1 MNGTIQARLMVMMF
15 LEFFLWGCWYATMGT
30 YLFKIGFSGLEVGA
44 AFSTISWGA
53 IISPFFVGMIAD
65 RFLSAEKVLAI
76 IHIVGAFMLWHI
88 ATVTDP
94 NTFFWTLLAYTILY
108 MPTIALTNTISFN
121 QMDKPEKD
129 FPIIRVLGTIGWI
142 VAGYFLDFL
151 DFEDSNQQFQL
162 AAGCSILL
170 GIYSFTLPSTPPKA
184 KGERPTVSDI
194 LGLDAL
200 SLLKDRNFSVFLLCS
215 LLISIP
221 LTFYYNFTNP
231 FLNEIGVENAISKMT
246 LGQWSEIIFM
256 LLLPLFFIRL
266 GVKKMLLLAM
276 AAWVLRYILFA
287 YGDNDTMVWM
297 LYGGI
302 LLHGICYDFF
312 FVTGQIYVDNTAPKE
327 IQASAQGLITLITYG
342 AGMLIGSLASGYFVD
357 MYTRTDDTH
366 LWETIW
372 LIPAVMAV
380 VCAIIFAIF
389 FREEK
394 KDGVLT

>member
-1 MNGTIQARLMVMMF
+1 MVMMF
-15 LEFFLWGCWYATMGT
+15 LEFFLWGCWYGTMGT
-30 YLFKIGFSGLEVGA
+30 YLFTIGFSAIDIGS
-44 AFSTISWGA
+44 AFSTVSWGA
-53 IISPFFVGMIAD
+53 IISPFFIGMIAD
-65 RFLSAEKVLAI
+65 RFFSAEKVLGI
-76 IHIVGAFMLWHI
+76 IHVVGAFMLWHI
-88 ATVTDP
+88 STVTEP
-94 NTFFWTLLAYTILY
+94 NAFFWTLLAYTVLF
-108 MPTIALTNTISFN
+108 MPTIALTNTVSFA
-121 QMDKPEKD
+121 QMKQPEKD
-129 FPIIRVLGTIGWI
+129 FPLIRVLGTIGWI
-142 VAGYFLDFL
+142 LAMIFLGLL
-151 DFEDSNQQFQL
+151 DLEASHQQFQL
-162 AAGCSILL
+162 GAACSLLL
-170 GIYSFTLPSTPPKA
+170 GIYSFTLPSTPPKE
-184 KGERPTVSDI
+184 KGKRPSISDV

-200 SLLKDRNFSVFLLCS
+200 SLLKKRNFSVFLLCS

-221 LTFYYNFTNP
+221 LSFYYNFTNP
-231 FLNEIGVENAISKMT
+231 FLNEIGMKYASIKMS
-246 LGQWSEIIFM
+246 LGQVSEIVFM
-256 LLLPLFFIRL
+256 LLLPLFFMRL

-302 LLHGICYDFF
+302 ILHGICYDFF

-342 AGMLIGSLASGYFVD
+342 AGMLIGSLASGYFVE

-380 VCAIIFAIF
+380 ACAIIFAIF

-394 KDGVLT
+394 KEKVVS